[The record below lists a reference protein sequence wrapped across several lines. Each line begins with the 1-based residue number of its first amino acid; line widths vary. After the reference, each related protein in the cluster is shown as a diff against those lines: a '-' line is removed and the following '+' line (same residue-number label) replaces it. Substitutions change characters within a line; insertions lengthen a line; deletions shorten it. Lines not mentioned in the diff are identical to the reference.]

1 MQYTGM
7 MLLEE
12 MVSIF
17 LTPFLL
23 VFVVPEVGS
32 FLDHIRSHF
41 TVVIALQSL
50 IFVYLQRVDDILQFI
65 ADFTVHIEGVGH
77 VCRLL
82 CFLYYHHLYSFLA
95 FNCA

>member
-23 VFVVPEVGS
+23 VFIVPEVGTYRDLIS
-32 FLDHIRSHF
+32 SHF
-41 TVVIALQSL
+41 TVATFFQSP
-50 IFVYLQRVDDILQFI
+50 IFLFLQRVDDILQFI

-77 VCRLL
+77 VCRLFCYFSSIL
-82 CFLYYHHLYSFLA
+82 ISTLPLH
-95 FNCA
+95 